1 MIRRVIW
8 AMVIVLIAAYF
19 IYNYLENKSK
29 EERKKAEA
37 KKTEEA
43 LKTSVAELV
52 HGTNA
57 IDNWEE
63 TLSKGDEIR
72 MAPILTVELEHLWIG
87 DRPILFVGAIKD
99 IITEDSGNY
108 RIEIERSLLNFKYF
122 FVTELMLDLK
132 CPKTKIDL
140 FLKAHPD
147 IYKQFGFEN
156 GVAVV
161 ADIKKIETKTIPD
174 KEDGTREVKIGK
186 GNCIEILYIGNVLF

>member
-29 EERKKAEA
+29 KEREKAET
-37 KKTEEA
+37 KKIEEVVKA
-43 LKTSVAELV
+43 SVGKV
-52 HGTNA
+52 VKSTNA

-63 TLSKGDEIR
+63 PLSKGEGFR
-72 MAPILTVELEHLWIG
+72 MAPILTVELEHLWIA

-99 IITEDSGNY
+99 IITEDKENY
-108 RIEIERSLLNFKYF
+108 IIEIERSLFNFKYIF
-122 FVTELMLDLK
+122 GTELFLELK
-132 CPKTKIDL
+132 CPKGKIDS
-140 FLKAHPD
+140 FIKENPD
-147 IYKQFGFEN
+147 ILKNSCFRN

-186 GNCIEILYIGNVLF
+186 GNCIEIVYTGNVLF

>member
-99 IITEDSGNY
+99 ITLIALAP
-108 RIEIERSLLNFKYF
+108 R
-122 FVTELMLDLK
+122 M
-132 CPKTKIDL
+132 
-140 FLKAHPD
+140 
-147 IYKQFGFEN
+147 
-156 GVAVV
+156 
-161 ADIKKIETKTIPD
+161 
-174 KEDGTREVKIGK
+174 
-186 GNCIEILYIGNVLF
+186 